1 MQLIRKN
8 NMIRNLLTLGF
19 ILFVSQLALAQGGI
33 SGTLYDGEAN
43 DVLPFANVL
52 VKGTTKGT
60 TTDFDGK
67 YEFEMEPGMYT
78 VVYSYLG
85 YETKEI
91 TGIEVKANEYAIV
104 DVTLNVLPNALD
116 EVVVTTTVT
125 KNTEAAVLQLQRASV
140 KLLDGLSLQSIKNT
154 GANDI
159 AAAVKSVP
167 GVSVQGG
174 KYVYVRGLGDRYTKT
189 TLNGMDVPGLDP
201 DRNTL
206 QLDLFPTSILDNIQV
221 VKSFTPESSAD
232 FTGGYVDIIT
242 KDIPSRQ
249 EFSVSA
255 GVGYNSSMHFNSDF
269 LSSQSSGTD
278 ILGYDDGQ
286 RDLPIA
292 RQQTIPPPSAGSSVL
307 TVLTQRL
314 EPEMA
319 VKQEQSFMDYNFGFT
334 AGNQYNV
341 GKEGR
346 LGFLASLSY
355 RNTTEFFEDAQNN
368 FWFKTRSDNSIYEM
382 EPDRL
387 QSGDIALNN
396 VLVSALGGV
405 GLKTKKSKYKFN
417 LLHIQNGESRNAFFN
432 VASLLFDEVRGVRD
446 NIEYTQSSI
455 TNAFLGGTHTN
466 EDASWTY
473 EWRLS
478 PTLSLIEDKDV
489 RFTSFEISDT
499 GDLIIRP
506 SSLGPPTRI
515 WRDLEEINLAGK
527 LDLTRKHTLFGR
539 DAKLLFGGA
548 YTFKERDFSIDQYFL
563 TVRGNT
569 PTPVNGN
576 ADNLL
581 LPENIWL
588 PQTDSGTY
596 VTGNYEPTNT
606 FEAYS
611 TLAAGYVSEEFQWSE
626 RLKSILGLRFEKFEL
641 FYTGQNNL
649 GDLVLDEEQVIDVAD
664 LFPSLNLIYDMN
676 EEGSTK
682 FRATYARTTARPSF
696 KEASI
701 AEISDPLTNRT
712 FIGNLDIQPTYID
725 NFDLRFERYGENSQF
740 FALSAFYKAFTDPI
754 ELVAFEQAPD
764 NFQPQNVESA
774 KVIGAELE
782 VRQGL
787 EFIDAGLKDISFNAN
802 FSIIDSKVDMSE
814 TEFNSRTLAARQGE
828 TIEDTRELQG
838 QSPYLINIGF
848 NYKGENNSWQSG
860 LFYNVQ
866 GKTLEVVGIRAVP
879 DVYTLPFHNMTLSIG
894 KEFGKDRNSKI
905 TLRFSNIL
913 NDQRESVYQSFRAA
927 DQIYSLRDPGQGI
940 SLGYSLD
947 F

>member
-1 MQLIRKN
+1 
-8 NMIRNLLTLGF
+8 MIRNLLTLGF

>member
-1 MQLIRKN
+1 
-8 NMIRNLLTLGF
+8 MIKNLLTLGF
-19 ILFVSQLALAQGGI
+19 ILFLCQLALAQGGI

-52 VKGTTKGT
+52 VKGTTIGT

-67 YEFEMEPGMYT
+67 YEFDMEPGIYT

-91 TGIEVKANEYAIV
+91 SGIEVKANEFTIV

-125 KNTEAAVLQLQRASV
+125 KNTEASVLQLQRASV

-159 AAAVKSVP
+159 AAAVKAVP

-221 VKSFTPESSAD
+221 VKSFTPEASAD

-242 KDIPSRQ
+242 KDIPTRQ

-255 GVGYNSSMHFNSDF
+255 GLGYTSSMHFNSDF

-278 ILGYDDGQ
+278 ILGFDDGQ
-286 RDLPIA
+286 RDLQIA

-355 RNTTEFFEDAQNN
+355 RNTTEFYEDAQNN
-368 FWFKTRSDNSIYEM
+368 FWFKTRSDNSIYEL

-417 LLHIQNGESRNAFFN
+417 LLHIQNGESRNAFFD
-432 VASLLFDEVRGVRD
+432 VSSVLFDEVRGVRD

-455 TNAFLGGTHTN
+455 TNGFLGGTHTN

-499 GDLIIRP
+499 GELIIRA
-506 SSLGPPTRI
+506 SSFGPPTRI

-527 LDLTRKHTLFGR
+527 LDLTRKHILFGR

-569 PTPVNGN
+569 ATPIDGN

-581 LPENIWL
+581 LPENIWT
-588 PQTDSGTY
+588 PQSDTGTY
-596 VTGNYEPTNT
+596 VAGNFEPTNT

-611 TLAAGYVSEEFQWSE
+611 TLAGGYISEEFQLSA
-626 RLKSILGLRFEKFEL
+626 RLKSILGLRYEKFEM

-649 GDLVLDEEQVIDVAD
+649 GDLVLEEKKIIDAAD
-664 LFPSLNLIYDMN
+664 LFPSLNLIYDLN

-682 FRATYARTTARPSF
+682 LRATYARTTARPSF

-701 AEISDPLTNRT
+701 AEIFDPLTNRI
-712 FIGNLDIQPTYID
+712 FIGNLDIQPTYIG
-725 NFDLRFERYGENSQF
+725 NYDLRFERYGENSQF

-764 NFQPQNVESA
+764 NFKPQNVESA
-774 KVIGAELE
+774 QVLGAELE
-782 VRQGL
+782 MRQGL
-787 EFIDAGLKDISFNAN
+787 EFIDAGLRDISLNAN

-814 TEFNSRTLAARQGE
+814 TEFNSRTLAVRQGE

-838 QSPYLINIGF
+838 QSPYLINVGF
-848 NYKGENNSWQSG
+848 NYKGENNGWQSG

-879 DVYTLPFHNMTLSIG
+879 DVYTLPFHNLSFSVG

-913 NDQRESVYQSFRAA
+913 NDQRESVYQSFRAT
-927 DQIYSLRDPGQGI
+927 DQIYSLRDPGQAI
-940 SLGYSLD
+940 SLGYSWD

>member
-1 MQLIRKN
+1 
-8 NMIRNLLTLGF
+8 MIKNLLTLVF
-19 ILFVSQLALAQGGI
+19 ILCLGGFTLAQSGI

-67 YEFEMEPGMYT
+67 FEFEMEPGTYT
-78 VVYSYLG
+78 VVFSYLG

-104 DVTLNVLPNALD
+104 DVTLNVLANALD

-140 KLLDGLSLQSIKNT
+140 KLLDGLSLQSIRNT

-159 AAAVKSVP
+159 ASAVKAVP

-206 QLDLFPTSILDNIQV
+206 QLDLFPTTILDNIQV

-255 GVGYNSSMHFNSDF
+255 GVSYNSSMHFNDDF

-278 ILGYDDGQ
+278 MLGYDDGQ

-292 RQQTIPPPSAGSSVL
+292 RQQNIPPPSAGSSVL
-307 TVLTQRL
+307 TILTQRL

-341 GKEGR
+341 GSEGR

-355 RNTTEFFEDAQNN
+355 RNNTEFFEDAQNN

-396 VLVSALGGV
+396 VLISALGGV

-432 VASLLFDEVRGVRD
+432 VSSLLFDEVRGVRD

-466 EDASWTY
+466 ADASWTY
-473 EWRLS
+473 EWKFS

-506 SSLGPPTRI
+506 SSFGPPTRI

-527 LDLTRKHTLFGR
+527 LDLTRKHKLFGR

-569 PTPVNGN
+569 VTPIDGN

-581 LPENIWL
+581 LPENIWT
-588 PQTDSGTY
+588 PQTDAGTY
-596 VTGNYEPTNT
+596 VTGNFEPANT

-611 TLAAGYVSEEFQWSE
+611 TLAGGYVSEEFQLSE
-626 RLKSILGLRFEKFEL
+626 RLKSILGLRYEKFEL

-649 GDLVLDEEQVIDVAD
+649 GDLVLDEEKIIDVSD
-664 LFPSLNLIYDMN
+664 FFPSLNLIYDLN
-676 EEGSTK
+676 EEASSK
-682 FRATYARTTARPSF
+682 LRATYARTTARPSF

-701 AEISDPLTNRT
+701 AEIFDPLTNRI

-725 NFDLRFERYGENSQF
+725 NFDLRFEHYGESSQF
-740 FALSAFYKAFTDPI
+740 FALSAFYKSFTDPI

-764 NFQPQNVESA
+764 NFQPQNVASA
-774 KVIGAELE
+774 QVIGAELE
-782 VRQGL
+782 LRQGL

-802 FSIIDSKVDMSE
+802 FSVIDSKVDMSE

-838 QSPYLINIGF
+838 QSPYLINLGF
-848 NYKGENNSWQSG
+848 NYKGENNGWQTG

-879 DVYTLPFHNMTLSIG
+879 DVYTLPFHNLSLSVG

-905 TLRFSNIL
+905 TLRFQNIL
-913 NDQRESVYQSFRAA
+913 DDQRESVYQSFRAT
-927 DQIYSLRDPGQGI
+927 DQIYSLRDPGQSI
-940 SLGYSLD
+940 SLGYSLE

>member
-1 MQLIRKN
+1 
-8 NMIRNLLTLGF
+8 MIKNLLPLITFLF
-19 ILFVSQLALAQGGI
+19 ISGLTHAQSGI

-43 DVLPFANVL
+43 DVLPFANVV

-67 YEFEMEPGMYT
+67 YEFEMEPGTYT
-78 VVYSYLG
+78 VVFSYLG

-91 TGIEVKANEYAIV
+91 TGIEVMNNAYAIV
-104 DVTLNVLPNALD
+104 DVTLNVLANALD

-140 KLLDGLSLQSIKNT
+140 KLLDGLSLQSIRNT

-159 AAAVKSVP
+159 AAAVKAVP

-206 QLDLFPTSILDNIQV
+206 QLDLFPTTILDNIQV
-221 VKSFTPESSAD
+221 VKSFTPEASAD

-242 KDIPSRQ
+242 KDIPTRQ

-255 GVGYNSSMHFNSDF
+255 GVSYNSSMHFNDDY
-269 LSSQSSGTD
+269 LSSENSATD
-278 ILGYDDGQ
+278 MLGFDDGQ
-286 RDLPIA
+286 RNLPIA
-292 RQQTIPPPSAGSSVL
+292 RLQNIPPPSAGSSVL
-307 TVLTQRL
+307 TTLTQRL
-314 EPEMA
+314 QPEMA
-319 VKQEQSFMDYNFGFT
+319 VKQEQSFMDYNFGIT

-341 GKEGR
+341 GSEGR

-355 RNTTEFFEDAQNN
+355 RNNTEFYEEAENN
-368 FWFKTRSDNSIYEM
+368 FWFKTRSDNSIYDL

-387 QSGDIALNN
+387 QSGNIGLNN
-396 VLVSALGGV
+396 VLISALGGV
-405 GLKTKKSKYKFN
+405 GLKTTKSKYKFN
-417 LLHIQNGESRNAFFN
+417 VLHIQNGESRNAFFD

-506 SSLGPPTRI
+506 SSFGPPTRI

-527 LDLTRKHTLFGR
+527 LDLTRKHKLFGR

-563 TVRGNT
+563 TVRGNIAT
-569 PTPVNGN
+569 PIDGN

-581 LPENIWL
+581 LPENIWT
-588 PQTDSGTY
+588 PQTDAGTY
-596 VTGNYEPTNT
+596 VTGNFEPTNS
-606 FEAYS
+606 FEANS
-611 TLAAGYVSEEFQWSE
+611 TLAGGYISEEFQLSG
-626 RLKSILGLRFEKFEL
+626 RLKSILGLRYEKFEL
-641 FYTGQNNL
+641 YYTGQNNL
-649 GDLVLDEEQVIDVAD
+649 GDLVLDEEKIIDAAD
-664 LFPSLNLIYDMN
+664 FFPSVNLIYDMN
-676 EEGSTK
+676 DEGSSK
-682 FRATYARTTARPSF
+682 FRATYSRTTARPSF

-701 AEISDPLTNRT
+701 AEIFDPLTNRI
-712 FIGNLDIQPTYID
+712 FIGNLDIEPTYID
-725 NFDLRFERYGENSQF
+725 NFDLRFEHYGESSQF

-754 ELVAFEQAPD
+754 ELVAFEQAPN

-774 KVIGAELE
+774 QVVGAELE

-787 EFIDAGLKDISFNAN
+787 EFIDAGLKDISLNAN
-802 FSIIDSKVDMSE
+802 FSVIDSKVDMSE

-828 TIEDTRELQG
+828 TIEDTRVLQG
-838 QSPYLINIGF
+838 QSPFLINLGI
-848 NYKGENNSWQSG
+848 NYKGEDNGWQSS

-879 DVYTLPFHNMTLSIG
+879 DVYTLPFHNLTLSVG

-913 NDQRESVYQSFRAA
+913 DDQRESVYQSFRAT
-927 DQIYSLRDPGQGI
+927 DQIYSLRDPGQSI
-940 SLGYSLD
+940 SLGYSLE